1 MRKIISLVLCIAM
14 LISSSNIVLADES
27 TEEAYHTVPVEFSDN
42 IGNAETL
49 QVMIKNDN
57 VYANAEELGTRL
69 GYEVGMS
76 EEYVSIYN
84 RDADEKVPYGLT
96 VFYYDSTKVGHM
108 LFTQMADSY
117 EAPFETIKNENGV
130 WIPLEYSLLLLNS
143 SMLVVD
149 NTILIDMPS
158 KNIIDIYMDV
168 LKNNRTYLF
177 DWQGDIGCP
186 TAHCGRC

>member
-1 MRKIISLVLCIAM
+1 MRRM
-14 LISSSNIVLADES
+14 LNEKNHKFSIMYCYVNIVFEYRLADEI

-84 RDADEKVPYGLT
+84 RDADENVPYGLT
-96 VFYYDSTKVGHM
+96 VFYYDSTKAGHM
-108 LFTQMADSY
+108 LFSQMADS
-117 EAPFETIKNENGV
+117 
-130 WIPLEYSLLLLNS
+130 L
-143 SMLVVD
+143 
-149 NTILIDMPS
+149 
-158 KNIIDIYMDV
+158 
-168 LKNNRTYLF
+168 
-177 DWQGDIGCP
+177 
-186 TAHCGRC
+186 

>member
-69 GYEVGMS
+69 GYEVGRNMFLFIIGMRMKM
-76 EEYVSIYN
+76 Y
-84 RDADEKVPYGLT
+84 
-96 VFYYDSTKVGHM
+96 HM
-108 LFTQMADSY
+108 
-117 EAPFETIKNENGV
+117 V
-130 WIPLEYSLLLLNS
+130 
-143 SMLVVD
+143 
-149 NTILIDMPS
+149 
-158 KNIIDIYMDV
+158 
-168 LKNNRTYLF
+168 
-177 DWQGDIGCP
+177 
-186 TAHCGRC
+186 

>member
-14 LISSSNIVLADES
+14 LISSSNIVLADEI

-84 RDADEKVPYGLT
+84 RDADENVPYGLT
-96 VFYYDSTKVGHM
+96 VFYYE
-108 LFTQMADSY
+108 LY
-117 EAPFETIKNENGV
+117 
-130 WIPLEYSLLLLNS
+130 
-143 SMLVVD
+143 
-149 NTILIDMPS
+149 
-158 KNIIDIYMDV
+158 
-168 LKNNRTYLF
+168 YL
-177 DWQGDIGCP
+177 
-186 TAHCGRC
+186 

>member
-14 LISSSNIVLADES
+14 LISSSNIVLADEI

-84 RDADEKVPYGLT
+84 RDADENVPYGLT
-96 VFYYDSTKVGHM
+96 VFYYDSTKAGHM
-108 LFTQMADSY
+108 LFT
-117 EAPFETIKNENGV
+117 K
-130 WIPLEYSLLLLNS
+130 WL
-143 SMLVVD
+143 
-149 NTILIDMPS
+149 ILM
-158 KNIIDIYMDV
+158 KHR
-168 LKNNRTYLF
+168 LK
-177 DWQGDIGCP
+177 P
-186 TAHCGRC
+186 

>member
-14 LISSSNIVLADES
+14 LISSSNIVLADEI

-84 RDADEKVPYGLT
+84 RDADENVPYGLT
-96 VFYYDSTKVGHM
+96 VFYYDNTKAGHM

-149 NTILIDMPS
+149 NTILM
-158 KNIIDIYMDV
+158 
-168 LKNNRTYLF
+168 
-177 DWQGDIGCP
+177 
-186 TAHCGRC
+186 